1 MANSGNKVYNMFIN
15 SANRNVLKKHMTFL
29 FILLWNM
36 IPYASSDWIEK
47 QSLDQK
53 LHHALSISLMDPSW
67 IPGGGL

>member
-1 MANSGNKVYNMFIN
+1 
-15 SANRNVLKKHMTFL
+15 MTFL

-36 IPYASSDWIEK
+36 MPYASSDWIEK

-53 LHHALSISLMDPSW
+53 LHHSLSISLVDPSW